1 MDWNSIIIAILAV
14 VASYVGNVTISF
26 RKKRSEELREVEREA
41 RQAEQ
46 LKSIERK
53 LDIHNGYAKRLEQ
66 IERSMV
72 SMQKDIEFL
81 RKDDKNDSKG

>member
-66 IERSMV
+66 IEKSMV
-72 SMQKDIEFL
+72 SLQKDVEFL
-81 RKDDKNDSKG
+81 RKENNDSKR

>member
-1 MDWNSIIIAILAV
+1 MDWNSIIIALLAV

-66 IERSMV
+66 IEKSMI

-81 RKDDKNDSKG
+81 RKDDKK

>member
-26 RKKRSEELREVEREA
+26 RKKRSEELKEIEREV
-41 RQAEQ
+41 RQAEH

-66 IERSMV
+66 IEKSMV
-72 SMQKDIEFL
+72 SLQKDVEFL
-81 RKDDKNDSKG
+81 RKENNDSKR

>member
-14 VASYVGNVTISF
+14 FASYVGNVTISF
-26 RKKRSEELREVEREA
+26 RKKRSDELKEIEREV

-46 LKSIERK
+46 LKTIERK

-66 IERSMV
+66 IEKSMV
-72 SMQKDIEFL
+72 SLQKDVEFL
-81 RKDDKNDSKG
+81 RKENNDSKR